1 MAAAEHQRLFF
12 ALWPDDLC
20 RERMVREGKKLH
32 EIFGGRLTRRESIH
46 MTLVFLG
53 ELAADQAKAMHAAG
67 ERTRM
72 SGFTLH
78 MAGAGCWAHNRIAW
92 LAPAVTPEPL
102 TQLVKDL
109 RRSERDAGIVIERRP
124 FTPHVSLVRNAQCR
138 PVETKIPIFEWR
150 VQDFVLVRSRR
161 EPETSHYEI
170 LARWPAGKVA

>member
-1 MAAAEHQRLFF
+1 MPAVDQQRLFF

-20 RERMVREGKKLH
+20 RERMVREAKKLH
-32 EIFGGRLTRRESIH
+32 EVFGGRITRRESIH

-53 ELAADQAKAMHAAG
+53 EISADQAQAMHATG

-72 SGFTLH
+72 QSFSLH

-102 TQLVKDL
+102 ARLVKDL
-109 RRSERDAGIVIERRP
+109 RRNARDAGIVIERRP
-124 FTPHVSLVRNAQCR
+124 FTPHVSLLRNAQCR
-138 PVETKIPIFEWR
+138 PVETKIPLFEWR

-161 EPETSHYEI
+161 DAGTSHYEI
-170 LARWPAGKVA
+170 LARWPADGIT